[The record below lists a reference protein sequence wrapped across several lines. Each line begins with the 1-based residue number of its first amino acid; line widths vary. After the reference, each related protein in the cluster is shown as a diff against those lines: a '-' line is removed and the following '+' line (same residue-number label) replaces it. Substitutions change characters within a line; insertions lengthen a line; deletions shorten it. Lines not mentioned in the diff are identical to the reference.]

1 LESKC
6 NKINIITEIIA
17 NNTRHRTIQVFDD
30 TIRYRYLGHDTI
42 HDTIHFSNFL
52 PPWKIL
58 QKSMSFNTMVKRQCI
73 VEGPLLT
80 CVSWNQTG
88 RCDYHNPLI
97 ALWAPLIA
105 VELCVQS
112 PDGRHWH
119 AVSMLGADKIP
130 PHTAKGCLSTK
141 EPAYLI
147 TGGGCWHAVAMLL
160 GYKEPPPGLV
170 EYRWTSLCDLTTV
183 SSCEPYSDCSNCI

>member
-1 LESKC
+1 MIQYDTDTKV
-6 NKINIITEIIA
+6 
-17 NNTRHRTIQVFDD
+17 TIQY
-30 TIRYRYLGHDTI
+30 TIWYIFLIFYPPE
-42 HDTIHFSNFL
+42 NFA
-52 PPWKIL
+52 
-58 QKSMSFNTMVKRQCI
+58 KRQCI

-105 VELCVQS
+105 AEVCVQS

-130 PHTAKGCLSTK
+130 PHTAKGCLSTT

-147 TGGGCWHAVAMLL
+147 TGGGCWHAVAMFAWLQRTPSRS
-160 GYKEPPPGLV
+160 GWVQMNK
-170 EYRWTSLCDLTTV
+170 CDLTTV